1 METSH
6 DTQAETKLSWAEE
19 PLPELLRLAWP
30 IVVSMVSYST
40 MTLVDTVFVS
50 SLGPSALAGV
60 GLGGL
65 VMWGVICF
73 PWGLLQGAKVLVSQ
87 AAGAGR
93 EHRFGPLL
101 AAAQGWGLVLGAM
114 CMGAGLLMT
123 LAAESLTATGG
134 AASSM
139 GTYLWIRA
147 MGTPLILLF
156 AAERE
161 VRQGLGDSRSPMVA
175 SVSANIVNLGLDYLF
190 IMVLGLG
197 VSGAAWATVLAGAVE
212 LGLLAGVLRGTR
224 PVLARLRLAD
234 MAAVWRMG
242 WPTGVQFF
250 IEMGSFLV
258 LSVLISRYA
267 ELDMAAHQITIQ
279 LIHFSFMPAV
289 AVGEACA
296 VMTGQAVGA
305 GKMGL
310 VRVVAH
316 KALWMA
322 GVYTGLCG
330 LVFGL
335 GGELLAG
342 WFTTDPVLIELT
354 RTLLLVAAFFQVF
367 DGANIVYR
375 GALRGTGDVRFP
387 ALVGILAAWL
397 CTPPSMWLLGYKL
410 GMGALGG
417 WIGLSVELVGVAFIL
432 WWRLEKLGWRQ
443 AALRARA
450 ASALAT

>member
-1 METSH
+1 M
-6 DTQAETKLSWAEE
+6 SWAER
-19 PLPELLRLAWP
+19 PTPELMRLAWP

-40 MTLVDTVFVS
+40 MTLVDTLFVS
-50 SLGPSALAGV
+50 SIGPSALAGV

-93 EHRFGPLL
+93 EHRYGPLL
-101 AAAQGWGLVLGAM
+101 AAAQGWALVMGAI
-114 CMGAGLLMT
+114 CVGAGLLMT
-123 LAAESLTATGG
+123 LVAGSVTATAG
-134 AASSM
+134 AAASM
-139 GTYLWIRA
+139 STYLWIRA
-147 MGTPLILLF
+147 LGTPLLLLF

-175 SVSANIVNLGLDYLF
+175 SVTANVVNVGLDYLF
-190 IMVLGLG
+190 IMVLGFG
-197 VSGAAWATVLAGAVE
+197 VSGAAWATVLAGSVE

-224 PVLARLRLAD
+224 PALGRLRLAD

-250 IEMGSFLV
+250 IEMGSFLL
-258 LSVLISRYA
+258 LSVMISRYA

-289 AVGEACA
+289 ALGEACA

-305 GKMGL
+305 GRMEL
-310 VRVVAH
+310 VRGVAH
-316 KALWMA
+316 RTMWMA
-322 GVYTGLCG
+322 GVYTGACG

-335 GGELLAG
+335 GGEVLAS
-342 WFTTDPVLIELT
+342 WFTTDAALIALT
-354 RTLLLVAAFFQVF
+354 RTLLLVAALFQVF

-387 ALVGILAAWL
+387 AVVGILAAWI

-417 WIGLSVELVGVAFIL
+417 WIGLSVELIGVAFIL
-432 WWRLEKLGWRQ
+432 WWRLERLGWHQ
-443 AALRARA
+443 AAIRARVAGA
-450 ASALAT
+450 AAAG